1 MVAVLNQETLVTA
14 VTTMSRNFSN
24 LAGRYLR
31 TLRKFATTKREADLE
46 QAYALG
52 RKAMSL
58 KFGVLDMARIH
69 QAALASLLAKPTDGK
84 REKLLEAAEV
94 FFLEALSPF
103 EVTHRGFNEA
113 NRRLQRLIAEK
124 EKRNHDLA
132 VINDRL
138 TAEIRRRK
146 LTEKALRQSEQ
157 HYRRLFDDARA
168 MEEGLRDLSN
178 KVLDVQ
184 EDERKRISRELHDET
199 GQALTAIS
207 VTLASLGRNE
217 QISGIGQQ
225 RLHEAQDLLRSTME
239 TIHNFARELRPAMLD
254 ELGLLPALRSYL
266 AAFAERT
273 GLHIRFRANPLAEAL
288 TANAKIVL
296 YRVAQESLT
305 NVAKH
310 AQAQRVDFRIRKVNS
325 RISMMI
331 SDDGKSYRELPP
343 EVLKQEH
350 RLGLLGMQERVRLVN
365 GQIAIRPRVGKGTTI
380 NVLVPLNGAV
390 ERRENNLAALG

>member
-1 MVAVLNQETLVTA
+1 MTA
-14 VTTMSRNFSN
+14 VTAMSRNFSN